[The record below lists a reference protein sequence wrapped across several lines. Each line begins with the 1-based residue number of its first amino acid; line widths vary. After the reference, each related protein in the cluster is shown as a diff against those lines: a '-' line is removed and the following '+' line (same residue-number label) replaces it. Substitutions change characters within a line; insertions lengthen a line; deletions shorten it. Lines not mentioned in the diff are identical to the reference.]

1 MRREDS
7 IFSISDRLTE
17 VLAKETLTDDL
28 DRKWFLTT
36 RTGFDSVCCL
46 WPPPCLLILI
56 SMAQIILYIYNSVA
70 EHPLV
75 LHPVRYHEPWRY
87 FTYFLGK
94 ILLCGHC
101 SRCVFYSRK
110 VHRRCKDQ
118 NTTSTCTTCI
128 VIGK

>member
-94 ILLCGHC
+94 ILLYFIPE
-101 SRCVFYSRK
+101 RFIEDAKTK
-110 VHRRCKDQ
+110 VQLLHVQ
-118 NTTSTCTTCI
+118 L
-128 VIGK
+128 VL